1 MSKENLQYIYSGRF
15 DAAFLEEMYAGD
27 IQTAAEIFESSL
39 NHIIP
44 AAEEAET
51 LFGRGEVESLRK
63 LFHKIKPLFGYV
75 GLLKV
80 QEKVQHFEDACTTA
94 ATAEELGKEY
104 RELVIIVGESINI
117 IRQEL
122 IRMKMHLNVRA

>member
-51 LFGRGEVESLRK
+51 LFVSGNVESL
-63 LFHKIKPLFGYV
+63 KPLFGYV

-80 QEKVQHFEDACTTA
+80 QEKMQHFEDACTTA

-104 RELVIIVGESINI
+104 RELVIIVGESTNI